1 MRCWCGYLSGA
12 RCRLFAYGPADA
24 TAVPKPSRL
33 LPRLNPDWFYLSGT
47 GLPMSANGCSSR
59 RVLVVVIKDRVGH
72 CSHSMRQALCNGTVS
87 VRLSVRL
94 STAAAACRRRV
105 CCWAP
110 RLQRTSIDSGGR
122 SSSAV
127 SSKCEQCRVVSRRR
141 KLNTDLL
148 QLGDG

>member
-1 MRCWCGYLSGA
+1 MSGA

-47 GLPMSANGCSSR
+47 GLPMLAWKKRPLNECSSR

-87 VRLSVRL
+87 VRPSVRPSVCPVCRPL
-94 STAAAACRRRV
+94 QQRAAGGFAAGRPAGRGHRSTAAAAAARRS
-105 CCWAP
+105 AANA
-110 RLQRTSIDSGGR
+110 
-122 SSSAV
+122 SSVALSAAIG
-127 SSKCEQCRVVSRRR
+127 S
-141 KLNTDLL
+141 
-148 QLGDG
+148 